1 MRARRVPV
9 LSAIVAVVFLLVG
22 LSHVRVAHADAKA
35 KKDIEQKMKEA
46 MENYDL
52 LEYEE
57 ARKIL
62 NQALTIAKKAKM
74 ESDPVTAKVHLRLGI
89 VYFAGLQDAE
99 SAKLSFLNAAEIDK
113 SIALDKAYST
123 AEMQKLLDEAKA
135 ESGGGGGGGG
145 GGGDPVDT
153 GGGGGGAPDV
163 DCASVTGVQHTIVE
177 EAKAGRPVAMQAAV
191 GADVQPAKMVVM
203 YRPRGATDFTEAKMT
218 LSGECVYNGAIPPD
232 ALSGDIVHYYIAAY
246 NASGKL
252 IASKGSAGSPNIIEV
267 AGGGGGGGSGFVDDE
282 NPLGGGGGGGGGGG
296 SGGGGNDDRGGGGGG
311 GGKPGKKTMFLS
323 LAVGSGGG
331 LVSGKTEQA
340 GNSVK
345 CCFAPQLVHVMP
357 ELGYYLSP
365 QTSISLAGRV
375 GFPIGA
381 NRDGHATA
389 AIAGLVRVI
398 HSFSPGGG
406 GLHVAG
412 GIGGGILR
420 DTIQLDGVPA
430 GDMDVDIVAMG
441 PLLVNAGAGYAASLG
456 SSLAFVAQFNAI
468 VGVPVVSEI
477 DTSRLNF
484 GVHIDANLG
493 LVIGF

>member
-9 LSAIVAVVFLLVG
+9 LSALIAVVFLLVG
-22 LSHVRVAHADAKA
+22 LAHARVAHADAKA

-113 SIALDKAYST
+113 GIALDKAYST
-123 AEMQKLLDEAKA
+123 PEMQKLLEEAKA
-135 ESGGGGGGGG
+135 EAGG
-145 GGGDPVDT
+145 GGGDEPA
-153 GGGGGGAPDV
+153 GGGDEPAGGGDEPAI

-177 EAKAGRPVAMQAAV
+177 EAKAGKPVAMSAAV
-191 GADVQPAKMVVM
+191 GADVQPAKMAVM
-203 YRPRGATDFTEAKMT
+203 YRPKGSTDFTEAKMT
-218 LSGECVYNGAIPPD
+218 LSGECLYQGAIPAD
-232 ALSGDIVHYYIAAY
+232 ALNGDVVHYYVAAY

-267 AGGGGGGGSGFVDDE
+267 TGGGGGGGGGTIDDE
-282 NPLGGGGGGGGGGG
+282 NPLGGGGGDEPGGGGGG
-296 SGGGGNDDRGGGGGG
+296 GGGGGDDRGGGG

-323 LAVGSGGG
+323 IQVGSGGG
-331 LVSGKTEQA
+331 LVSGKTEQQ

-357 ELGYYLSP
+357 ELGFYLSP
-365 QTSISLAGRV
+365 TTAISLAGRI

-381 NRDGHATA
+381 NIMGHATA
-389 AIAGLVRVI
+389 APGGMVRVT
-398 HSFSPGGG
+398 HWFAPEGN
-406 GLHVAG
+406 GLHIAG

-420 DTIQLDGVPA
+420 DTIKLEGVA
-430 GDMDVDIVAMG
+430 DETMDTDIVAMG
-441 PLLVNAGAGYAASLG
+441 PMLVDVGAGYSAPLG

-468 VGVPVVSEI
+468 VGVPVVGELGS
-477 DTSRLNF
+477 SKLNF

-493 LVIGF
+493 IIIGF